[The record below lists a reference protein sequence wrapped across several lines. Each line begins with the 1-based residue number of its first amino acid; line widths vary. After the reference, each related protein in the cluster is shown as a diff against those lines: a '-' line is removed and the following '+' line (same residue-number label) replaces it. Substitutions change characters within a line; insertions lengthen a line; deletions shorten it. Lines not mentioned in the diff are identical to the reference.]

1 MIAYRLKILLTYLAA
16 ILVATLALVLLYSL
30 LLSDR
35 SLGAIGA
42 IESPALALGLSI
54 VTIAAPLVA
63 ILEALISWL
72 KMLRDAR
79 IKDEMIKVIAAQTT
93 SPQGMDFAAL
103 TTLTDMP
110 PKVLIERINELI
122 LLGRIGVR
130 LTPNNQREYYLKD

>member
-103 TTLTDMP
+103 TTLTGLP

>member
-1 MIAYRLKILLTYLAA
+1 MITYRLKILLTYLAA

-30 LLSDR
+30 LLNDR

-93 SPQGMDFAAL
+93 SPRGWIL
-103 TTLTDMP
+103 P
-110 PKVLIERINELI
+110 P
-122 LLGRIGVR
+122 
-130 LTPNNQREYYLKD
+130 

>member
-103 TTLTDMP
+103 TTLTDIP

>member
-1 MIAYRLKILLTYLAA
+1 MITYRLKILLTYLAA

-30 LLSDR
+30 LLNDR

>member
-30 LLSDR
+30 LLNDR